1 MICFMICRLGSV
13 MFKQMHMHRISVLR
27 MKNDA
32 LSKIT
37 NKYQGKGSSGAE
49 ASASGSKGSGCQ
61 SGQMKTESVGS
72 SPEFPE
78 ETGQP
83 SLPRTSHGS
92 ARDTSCFSK
101 PDTGTSCIQGL
112 KWWKPPPVWPWP
124 TGICTWANFSFKE
137 NQILLESSCVLVAL
151 FQILRVCLFVYLVSL
166 NSRCMD
172 PFCF

>member
-1 MICFMICRLGSV
+1 MICCLGFV
-13 MFKQMHMHRISVLR
+13 IFKPMYMHRISMLR
-27 MKNDA
+27 TKNDA

-37 NKYQGKGSSGAE
+37 NKYQGKGSSGVE

-61 SGQMKTESVGS
+61 SRELKTESVGS

-83 SLPRTSHGS
+83 SLPCTSHCS

-101 PDTGTSCIQGL
+101 PIEGPAVFRVSSDENPHQFGPDLLVSAHLQTKPNSFGILMCDSC
-112 KWWKPPPVWPWP
+112 P
-124 TGICTWANFSFKE
+124 FSIF
-137 NQILLESSCVLVAL
+137 A
-151 FQILRVCLFVYLVSL
+151 CLFVYLVSL